1 MPPNLVAAI
10 IELGQKRKNYE
21 LKELLEKTKS
31 KYLIDLVVSNLQSID
46 GYTLWHHTLLGLGYS
61 DACREK
67 RFELVMAVLRHTN
80 AVELSTKQMFDL
92 IARLLTDLPTFSSN
106 QLVEMCEL
114 CIESIRAGD
123 PKCLSWKHLLPQALT
138 QLNDSIGRFNA
149 NGMLLTGYDYRV
161 KVLGELFKMKLQPAI
176 LTALCA
182 MFRDLN
188 LSRDETATFV
198 TKMSDSIKHI
208 EPMELPPLA
217 FQLFHVCLKN
227 PSQLIVPLM
236 ALQKY
241 FHKNYYKKVLSNA
254 NSDTTDFDSID
265 RYSESEIREAE
276 ETILYHISNV
286 TEFRLDETHVVAMF
300 KPFQNNPEKLLTPFL
315 VGALLAMSRINRLPD
330 TTDVVSSPIMAFL
343 IKLIAF
349 SEKEREMCDQ
359 SAWFRGRID
368 SSIGPRVDQLF
379 TVLTENSQEG
389 KEVVTPGIIHFAFAL
404 LLAKKQP
411 KLHSIAIQ
419 FFQIFLKR
427 RFIFGSGIIA
437 KLKNLLFAD
446 LEETQFYLCLTTLSL
461 TNTMTVSEASETIKF
476 ILEYLLLIDGMYA
489 MRFMAFLFPLVRTS
503 HTIRDRFIE
512 VLRKAMSNR
521 CLTQTVEVRMM
532 LYDALG
538 RAVDFNTMLLPHAL
552 QFIDW
557 HFESYFGGNSDDK
570 LTIAFDKCV
579 RYCND
584 IEHEDQSDLLRPI
597 VVYDNV
603 GRLMA
608 FMVHCV
614 VLCDQHYIQHDTNA
628 VKKTLQL
635 IVDRVDS
642 ITSEELGI
650 KLEPKKGNKKQML
663 DTTMNASRNRSSS
676 AKHGISFKPDNIWD
690 IATVERMIRITF
702 DISTN
707 YAREDDLKTLRAN
720 RDFQQYILK
729 TAAKMMETIRALPD
743 YWQVSHSKRTFSH
756 LCECTK
762 VVYGRC
768 VRQTTELRGNGG
780 LLVAQSAIEC
790 FRQSLISALEL
801 YERKFNEF
809 LQLISCTIGL
819 SFIKDLLKDMQKIV
833 DQFFEDGSGT
843 EAIEEKI
850 VVGIFQC
857 LELLYKSHIMNQEH
871 LTLGYDWLQGFCVN
885 TKLKPKSF
893 AIVHRILFDLR
904 SRTQSGAYFDSVAM
918 RLELKFGQIST
929 EELNPPFYLKS
940 ITSGTVEPTFHHLC
954 AVVRSQLEE
963 IEHLILRS
971 NSMLARL
978 KVLGLDNVDETTQLL
993 KSIERSICSQ
1003 LVHII
1008 STVTHLCNIHLP
1020 LGSAMDALLKLLLSM
1035 YNCLAS
1041 LSRHFL
1047 ACHPIVPVCYEVTK
1061 FNLVVKATKPLASRI
1076 YDLFP
1081 FIEENILGED
1091 EAQDDDE
1098 AVKGKRSVESAAKA
1112 KANRNKVLRQTKFLP
1127 KLVFR
1132 IESYNK
1138 IVTQLSRK
1146 TKKDLTH
1153 LLHMGTV
1160 RDFRIK
1166 TSALK
1171 EAIEKTVTHGGDDD
1185 ESNQEVDLEPELDRD
1200 EEEDDIESSIDRTNC
1215 SNRSEVIQ
1223 AFPTGRSSEK
1233 SGEALALKNLARL
1246 NERTRKAAKKRAI
1259 KSMDDGEATDT
1270 VSKKSKSVKRKAAK
1284 IPKINKRVLE
1294 ERHNQSQTRH
1304 ALIDLRRKAIP
1315 VDRQRQV
1322 LYELVEKFEKYPQ
1335 EKAFAIEEG
1344 AIELLRE
1351 LQYASDPAITEHAKL
1366 GLALLGY
1373 VPPLPSNGIRILSI
1387 DGGGIR
1393 GIIVME
1399 LLRKLERLTN
1409 RRIFDLFDLVCG
1421 VSTGAIL
1428 VCALASEKNLT
1439 LTEGIHLYKKL
1450 AYNIFHRPSTL
1461 DKLSGAS
1468 RLVSSHAYYD
1478 IELWET
1484 FLKRHIG
1491 HRRIID
1497 TVMLPNVPKFCCVS
1511 TTVCDEYIDAHVF
1524 RNYTFPRNVQSVYA
1538 GCHTARLW
1546 EVVRASSAAPAY
1558 FGDFPLNGQLHQD
1571 GGILYN
1577 NPTTVAIHEAKCL
1590 WPNERIQ
1597 CVVSFGTGRTR
1608 SKSNDG
1614 QKIISKG
1621 ILDQASLSSSWKTKF
1636 LRILDSA
1643 TDTEATHTVLSDL
1656 LPPGRYFRFN
1666 PYLTEFLSMVEVRP
1680 EKISQLEHD
1689 TANYYARNEDKFEQ
1703 VADLLTQ
1710 NRSIVRKAY
1719 DIVRNVLNR

>member
-512 VLRKAMSNR
+512 VLRKAMSNSESSTR
-521 CLTQTVEVRMM
+521 IMGVFGFCSLLKQLKNNNARRSIMGPAGGNYTQLSISGMSLLSQAAYGSVSNPYLHFDMLALEVLGVLRKCLTQTVE
-532 LYDALG
+532 
-538 RAVDFNTMLLPHAL
+538 
-552 QFIDW
+552 FIDW

-650 KLEPKKGNKKQML
+650 MGTLDTKAVVIASQYLSVIEAAMAYCAWNMNPNNALSRDLLRLFKHHQQCFEKFKKLEPKKGNKKQML

-1294 ERHNQSQTRH
+1294 EVNREMNTVPAVKPQTSEPRD
-1304 ALIDLRRKAIP
+1304 ATLARTR
-1315 VDRQRQV
+1315 
-1322 LYELVEKFEKYPQ
+1322 
-1335 EKAFAIEEG
+1335 
-1344 AIELLRE
+1344 
-1351 LQYASDPAITEHAKL
+1351 TL
-1366 GLALLGY
+1366 GL
-1373 VPPLPSNGIRILSI
+1373 PRRST
-1387 DGGGIR
+1387 
-1393 GIIVME
+1393 
-1399 LLRKLERLTN
+1399 RK
-1409 RRIFDLFDLVCG
+1409 
-1421 VSTGAIL
+1421 S
-1428 VCALASEKNLT
+1428 
-1439 LTEGIHLYKKL
+1439 
-1450 AYNIFHRPSTL
+1450 
-1461 DKLSGAS
+1461 
-1468 RLVSSHAYYD
+1468 
-1478 IELWET
+1478 
-1484 FLKRHIG
+1484 
-1491 HRRIID
+1491 
-1497 TVMLPNVPKFCCVS
+1497 
-1511 TTVCDEYIDAHVF
+1511 DA
-1524 RNYTFPRNVQSVYA
+1524 
-1538 GCHTARLW
+1538 
-1546 EVVRASSAAPAY
+1546 
-1558 FGDFPLNGQLHQD
+1558 
-1571 GGILYN
+1571 
-1577 NPTTVAIHEAKCL
+1577 
-1590 WPNERIQ
+1590 
-1597 CVVSFGTGRTR
+1597 
-1608 SKSNDG
+1608 
-1614 QKIISKG
+1614 
-1621 ILDQASLSSSWKTKF
+1621 
-1636 LRILDSA
+1636 
-1643 TDTEATHTVLSDL
+1643 
-1656 LPPGRYFRFN
+1656 
-1666 PYLTEFLSMVEVRP
+1666 
-1680 EKISQLEHD
+1680 
-1689 TANYYARNEDKFEQ
+1689 
-1703 VADLLTQ
+1703 
-1710 NRSIVRKAY
+1710 
-1719 DIVRNVLNR
+1719 